1 VCYCFCHVVNFDH
14 VLQLGISHITFS
26 SHYWL
31 LCCILLTYRYTAPGG
46 ETAPSSVYAILLD
59 WPSSNSVLLGA
70 LASYHVSSVEM
81 LGLSGTVNSSFY
93 WIGNGSFEYTPCMSV
108 CHILSKDWIMCGLVL
123 RLSLCAWM
131 IMEHTCLVIIWLD
144 YVWNY

>member
-1 VCYCFCHVVNFDH
+1 MLFA
-14 VLQLGISHITFS
+14 
-26 SHYWL
+26 
-31 LCCILLTYRYTAPGG
+31 YRYTAPGG

-93 WIGNGSFEYTPCMSV
+93 WIGNGSFEYIPCMSV
-108 CHILSKDWIMCGLVL
+108 GHILSKNWIICEFVL
-123 RLSLCAWM
+123 HLSLCP
-131 IMEHTCLVIIWLD
+131 
-144 YVWNY
+144 